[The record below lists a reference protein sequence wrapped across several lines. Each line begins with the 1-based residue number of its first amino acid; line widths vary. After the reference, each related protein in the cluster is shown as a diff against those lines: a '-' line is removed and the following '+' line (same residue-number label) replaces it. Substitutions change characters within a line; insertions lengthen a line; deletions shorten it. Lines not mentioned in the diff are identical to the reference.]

1 MFLFRPSNNNQ
12 RYAFVPLLD
21 HSDKEDFADDDDEN
35 NGTTPLSP
43 LDLDRFSRLET
54 AIFDSVTIR
63 KNSSMEMNA
72 NGKAKKAT
80 PNSSNRE
87 NNSTNGNVD
96 ETLDWIET
104 NIPTSL
110 ADQAMKAFDSEEE
123 MVNTR
128 LERSKMQ

>member
-1 MFLFRPSNNNQ
+1 MILLVIMFLFRPSNNNQ
-12 RYAFVPLLD
+12 RFAYVPLLD
-21 HSDKEDFADDDDEN
+21 HSDKDELSDDDEH
-35 NGTTPLSP
+35 NG
-43 LDLDRFSRLET
+43 ET

-63 KNSSMEMNA
+63 KNFSTET
-72 NGKAKKAT
+72 NGKAKKT
-80 PNSSNRE
+80 
-87 NNSTNGNVD
+87 TNDNAD
-96 ETLDWIET
+96 EALDWIET